1 MAKKSQ
7 KTKDQLTDTAQNVFH
22 LLEQLAKLKKTH
34 CMNVLILE
42 NSVQD
47 LISPNCGEFQ
57 LYFYKNLFDPDEKS
71 KILNHQ
77 TLNESTLETIIM
89 KFFQLMLLK
98 INIFLIIL
106 KKNEL

>member
-1 MAKKSQ
+1 
-7 KTKDQLTDTAQNVFH
+7 
-22 LLEQLAKLKKTH
+22 
-34 CMNVLILE
+34 MNVLILE

-47 LISPNCGEFQ
+47 LISPKCGEFE
-57 LYFYKNLFDPDEKS
+57 LYFYKTLFDPDEKS

-77 TLNESTLETIIM
+77 MLNESTLEAIIM